1 MMSECKIVS
10 NLQENYG
17 RDDSS
22 CVAAVK
28 DLYED
33 LKLKEAYAK
42 FEEVEHNDILAL
54 IQQLHHGGSK
64 GGMNPDVFHYFLNR
78 IHKRVK

>member
-1 MMSECKIVS
+1 M
-10 NLQENYG
+10 QENYG

-22 CVAAVK
+22 CVAVVK

-54 IQQLHHGGSK
+54 IQQL
-64 GGMNPDVFHYFLNR
+64 
-78 IHKRVK
+78 